1 MMWLGYPLLTVSA
14 IEMAMVS
21 MQGLVERVLDDR

>member
-1 MMWLGYPLLTVSA
+1 MMCLGYLFVTVSA

>member
-1 MMWLGYPLLTVSA
+1 MMCLGYLFVTVSA
-14 IEMAMVS
+14 IEMSMVS